1 MTTTSISVAS
11 PRRVATVAV
20 AGLLAGGVLAPP
32 AQAAPPSPRP
42 AVVQQKLDHLVGD
55 DTFPGA
61 LAAVKD
67 DRGRVRDY
75 TAGVGNLSTRQPVP
89 RNGRI
94 RSASNTKPFT
104 AVVMLQLADEGK
116 VELDA
121 PVETYLPGLVRG
133 EGIDGR
139 NITVRQLLNHT
150 SGLPDY
156 IFITSIDFTATRYR
170 QWEPQELLRA
180 GLTQPA
186 LSPPG
191 TRHDYSN
198 TNYLLAGM
206 LIEKITGR
214 TIGQE
219 ITSRIIGPLRLR
231 DTYWPAPG
239 EITIRGAHPR
249 GYYAEQPGAPL
260 VDATDQNVSAAWA
273 AGALVSTP
281 RDLLTFFT
289 ALLQG
294 KLLTP
299 DLLRQMQ
306 TTVPS
311 GNMNY
316 RGIDE
321 EYGLGLATFPL
332 TCGGTAWTHGGNSPG
347 YLTRQAVTANG
358 RGVVLTVTALPQ
370 SQESGKQVEDT
381 VNDIMCADRQRHKR
395 GTAQALVDPVG

>member
-1 MTTTSISVAS
+1 MTSPSTPVAS
-11 PRRVATVAV
+11 PRRVATIAV

-42 AVVQQKLDHLVGD
+42 AVVQQELDRLVGD

-75 TAGVGNLSTRQPVP
+75 TAGVGDLATRQPVP
-89 RNGRI
+89 SNGRI
-94 RSASNTKPFT
+94 RIASNTKTFT
-104 AVVMLQLADEGK
+104 AVVMLQLAGEGR
-116 VELDA
+116 VDLDA

-156 IFITSIDFTATRYR
+156 ARVTVADFTATRYR
-170 QWEPQELLRA
+170 QWEPVELLRA

-186 LSPPG
+186 LFPPG
-191 TRHDYSN
+191 SRHAYTN

-206 LIEKITGR
+206 IIEQITGR
-214 TIGQE
+214 TVERE
-219 ITSRIIGPLRLR
+219 ITSRIIRPLRLR
-231 DTYWPAPG
+231 DTYWPARG
-239 EITIRGAHPR
+239 EVTIRGAHPR
-249 GYYAEQPGAPL
+249 GYFVEQPGGPL
-260 VDATDQNVSAAWA
+260 MDATDQNVSAAWA

-289 ALLQG
+289 ALLRG
-294 KLLTP
+294 KLLTR

-306 TTVPS
+306 TTVPAEP
-311 GNMNY
+311 NV
-316 RGIDE
+316 RGTHE
-321 EYGLGLATFPL
+321 GYGLGLETFTL
-332 TCGGTAWTHGGNSPG
+332 TCGGTAWTHGGNERG
-347 YLTRQAVTANG
+347 YLTRQAVTAKG
-358 RGVVLTVTALPQ
+358 RGVTLAVTALPQ
-370 SQESGKQVEDT
+370 SLESAKQVEDT
-381 VNDIMCADRQRHKR
+381 VNDIMCADPQRHQR
-395 GTAQALVDPVG
+395 